1 MITPTAITFAIGI
14 CTLLTF
20 GVTLYNSVRKPQ
32 QKGEITDA
40 VFAEKFTHL
49 AEKFESKFQD
59 MKDGVV
65 KIMQNDMQ
73 ELKSDV
79 REHVKNQII
88 NEREISSNFSK
99 MFTLIDERIPRK

>member
-1 MITPTAITFAIGI
+1 MITEENISILIQI
-14 CTLLTF
+14 CTLVGIVF
-20 GVTLYNSVRKPQ
+20 GVYLYFRRPQ
-32 QKGEITDA
+32 EKGEITDA
-40 VFAEKFTHL
+40 LFAEKINFIT
-49 AEKFESKFQD
+49 ERFETKFQD

-88 NEREISSNFSK
+88 NEREVASNFSK
-99 MFTLIDERIPRK
+99 MFTLIDERLPKK